1 MERNIFGE
9 YRRSTVERPLTD
21 GQQAKRDRDVA
32 RVMSAAKR
40 LHGPAHD
47 ANEVVWQRMY
57 LVKSGLMPAS
67 QLFAPRMFRPSR

>member
-32 RVMSAAKR
+32 RVMAHAASR
-40 LHGPAHD
+40 LGPAYD
-47 ANEVVWQRMY
+47 ANAVAVQRLF

-67 QLFAPRMFRPSR
+67 VVFAPRPYRPGR